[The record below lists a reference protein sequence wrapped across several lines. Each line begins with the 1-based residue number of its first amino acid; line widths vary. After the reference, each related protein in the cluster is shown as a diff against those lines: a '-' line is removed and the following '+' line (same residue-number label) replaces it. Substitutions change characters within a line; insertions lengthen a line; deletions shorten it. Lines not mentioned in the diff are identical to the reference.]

1 MFMRVLQKLKAARDA
16 RYVAPTPT
24 AGLIFKS
31 EELALNLP
39 QATQRGD
46 DLGRFMRKNGV
57 TDQEIKDLN
66 LNNLFKQERV
76 TQDQLLDHIKLNKF
90 RLSNEQMSGGE
101 GNVSELVERELSLY
115 ETSGFQGETEQ
126 EFLERAAKEQ
136 YIEYDILSYKEGDV
150 IDLIPNYADEA
161 DRVAAIADIDAFKDG
176 SKTFD
181 NLDPDVQ
188 EALLTVGKKEALQ
201 NYENSKVKEI
211 TLSVDDEDV
220 PGYKLIGNNDTGFHL
235 SGLAE
240 DNDGTSELRIG
251 LSERERYMRHNQ
263 VNDFMDEE
271 KARDFLLEQARI
283 NNRLFEDGIE
293 LPGAD
298 YRTDLSAPNYRE
310 FVVSGYGEF
319 EPYDQHHYSSFD
331 QDGYLAHYRLSDM
344 EGEDGEKILYIEEV
358 QSDRAQQGRKR
369 GFIDPE
375 KQRQGEAAMD
385 NIFNDVK
392 DAFAGQNAGFSTRLG
407 NGSDT
412 PGYSRDLQTSIAR
425 IINEPSTEFDYR
437 RLQDS
442 LKGYKNQIKR
452 GQDSLALEFIDSPE
466 FIDFLSDDAVRK
478 LAMMRVN
485 NIRNTTD
492 DARGRTLELLQTTP
506 IDILRQEAQVHVQN
520 NIDTYLADGFAR
532 LKNLTP
538 QLSRKFDEFSAQA
551 KSEIDNYLFD
561 TTNIPPGALDR
572 LETTFQRNGNYS
584 LVIDQQSAVPPA
596 PLMQRTEDWNN
607 LVAKQI
613 LMEADRG
620 KYDKVVFTPPAEQI
634 ARYPGQAPK
643 AFEQQYGTN
652 VPSAL
657 ARASG
662 QEIETVRIPGL
673 RGPNEDSPGIDMRKR
688 NRDGLTASDKIRRDN
703 YVYANPA
710 TVAGAAGLTAAATTG
725 SQQSTRSGRTPAEPG
740 AVKEFGAG
748 ILSAGMDYVDS
759 LRPTVPYDPYGALE
773 GLPIYNDIQTQL
785 QTEQAL
791 PREQQ
796 LSSIYSNDALRGV
809 LEEEYIEDREK
820 ADRLRASGNFAGN
833 AALFF
838 NPLPL

>member
-90 RLSNEQMSGGE
+90 RLSNEQMSGEE

-115 ETSGFQGETEQ
+115 ETFGFQGETEQ

-220 PGYKLIGNNDTGFHL
+220 PGYKLIGNDDTGFHL

-240 DNDGTSELRIG
+240 DNDSIEAAGTSELRIG

-319 EPYDQHHYSSFD
+319 EPYDGHHYSSFD

-344 EGEDGEKILYIEEV
+344 EGEDGEKILYIEES

-392 DAFAGQNAGFSTRLG
+392 DAFAGQNGGFSTRIEPLTFVP
-407 NGSDT
+407 S
-412 PGYSRDLQTSIAR
+412 YSRELQAAIAR
-425 IINEPSTEFDYR
+425 VVNQPSTANDYR
-437 RLQDS
+437 SLQFALNS
-442 LKGYKNQIKR
+442 YKNQIKR
-452 GQDSLALEFIDSPE
+452 GQDSLALEFLDGPDFVDS
-466 FIDFLSDDAVRK
+466 LSDDAVREFVK
-478 LAMMRVN
+478 TRVDN
-485 NIRNTTD
+485 REMS
-492 DARGRTLELLQTTP
+492 ELGDSMP
-506 IDILRQEAQVHVQN
+506 IEYAQEVVRAYVQN
-520 NIDTYLADGFAR
+520 NIDTFLANDFAD
-532 LKNLTP
+532 LKRLTP

-551 KSEIDNYLFD
+551 KNEIDNYLFD

-572 LETTFQRNGNYS
+572 LETTLQSNRNYN
-584 LVIDQQSAVPPA
+584 LILEQSDAIPPA
-596 PLMQRTEDWNN
+596 PLMQRSEDWNN

-620 KYDKVVFTPPAEQI
+620 GYDKVVFTPPGEQI
-634 ARYPGQAPK
+634 ARYPGQPPK
-643 AFEQQYGTN
+643 AFEQQYGVN

-662 QEIETVRIPGL
+662 QEIETVKIPGL

-725 SQQSTRSGRTPAEPG
+725 SQQSPRSGRTPAEPG
-740 AVKEFGAG
+740 AAKEFGAG

-773 GLPIYNDIQTQL
+773 GLPIYNDIQTRL

-796 LSSIYSNDALRGV
+796 GTSIYSNDALRGV

-820 ADRLRASGNFAGN
+820 ADQLRASGNFAGN
-833 AALFF
+833 AALLFM
-838 NPLPL
+838 PLP

>member
-1 MFMRVLQKLKAARDA
+1 KAARDA

-310 FVVSGYGEF
+310 FVVSGYGE
-319 EPYDQHHYSSFD
+319 
-331 QDGYLAHYRLSDM
+331 
-344 EGEDGEKILYIEEV
+344 
-358 QSDRAQQGRKR
+358 
-369 GFIDPE
+369 
-375 KQRQGEAAMD
+375 
-385 NIFNDVK
+385 
-392 DAFAGQNAGFSTRLG
+392 
-407 NGSDT
+407 
-412 PGYSRDLQTSIAR
+412 
-425 IINEPSTEFDYR
+425 
-437 RLQDS
+437 
-442 LKGYKNQIKR
+442 
-452 GQDSLALEFIDSPE
+452 
-466 FIDFLSDDAVRK
+466 
-478 LAMMRVN
+478 
-485 NIRNTTD
+485 
-492 DARGRTLELLQTTP
+492 
-506 IDILRQEAQVHVQN
+506 
-520 NIDTYLADGFAR
+520 
-532 LKNLTP
+532 
-538 QLSRKFDEFSAQA
+538 
-551 KSEIDNYLFD
+551 
-561 TTNIPPGALDR
+561 
-572 LETTFQRNGNYS
+572 
-584 LVIDQQSAVPPA
+584 
-596 PLMQRTEDWNN
+596 
-607 LVAKQI
+607 
-613 LMEADRG
+613 
-620 KYDKVVFTPPAEQI
+620 
-634 ARYPGQAPK
+634 
-643 AFEQQYGTN
+643 
-652 VPSAL
+652 
-657 ARASG
+657 
-662 QEIETVRIPGL
+662 
-673 RGPNEDSPGIDMRKR
+673 
-688 NRDGLTASDKIRRDN
+688 
-703 YVYANPA
+703 
-710 TVAGAAGLTAAATTG
+710 
-725 SQQSTRSGRTPAEPG
+725 
-740 AVKEFGAG
+740 
-748 ILSAGMDYVDS
+748 
-759 LRPTVPYDPYGALE
+759 
-773 GLPIYNDIQTQL
+773 
-785 QTEQAL
+785 
-791 PREQQ
+791 
-796 LSSIYSNDALRGV
+796 
-809 LEEEYIEDREK
+809 
-820 ADRLRASGNFAGN
+820 
-833 AALFF
+833 
-838 NPLPL
+838 

>member
-90 RLSNEQMSGGE
+90 RLSNEKIDGVTELDEVDFDSYDLSFYEAERNVGE
-101 GNVSELVERELSLY
+101 NESAFYDRIAE
-115 ETSGFQGETEQ
+115 
-126 EFLERAAKEQ
+126 EQ
-136 YIEYDILSYKEGDV
+136 YTEYDILEYERENV
-150 IDLIPNYADEA
+150 IARVPNYADEA
-161 DRVAAIADIDAFKDG
+161 DRLEAIAEIDAFAKG
-176 SKTFD
+176 KKELKQ
-181 NLDPDVQ
+181 LDPDVQ
-188 EALLTVGKKEALQ
+188 NLLLDFGRERAQQ
-201 NYENSKVKEI
+201 NYDNDELRSIRLVVN
-211 TLSVDDEDV
+211 DDEV
-220 PGYKLIGNNDTGFHL
+220 EGYELVGNESTGF
-235 SGLAE
+235 APRY
-240 DNDGTSELRIG
+240 DARNNPAT
-251 LSERERYMRHNQ
+251 REI
-263 VNDFMDEE
+263 NDFLNPNGVYDEDE
-271 KARDFLLEQARI
+271 ARDALRSAGYA
-283 NNRLFEDGIE
+283 NNRFVEDDDLE
-293 LPGAD
+293 LPGASS
-298 YRTDLSAPNYRE
+298 RTDLSAPNYRE

-407 NGSDT
+407 NGSDI

-425 IINEPSTEFDYR
+425 IINEPSTASDYR
-437 RLQDS
+437 RLQES
-442 LKGYKNQIKR
+442 LKRYKNQIKR
-452 GQDSLALEFIDSPE
+452 GQNSLALEFLDGPDFIDS
-466 FIDFLSDDAVRK
+466 LSDDAVREFVK
-478 LAMMRVN
+478 TRVDN
-485 NIRNTTD
+485 REMS
-492 DARGRTLELLQTTP
+492 ELGDSMP
-506 IDILRQEAQVHVQN
+506 IEYAQEVVRAYVQR
-520 NIDTYLADGFAR
+520 NIDTFLANDFAD

-551 KSEIDNYLFD
+551 KSQIDNYLFD

-584 LVIDQQSAVPPA
+584 LVIDQQSAIPPA

-620 KYDKVVFTPPAEQI
+620 KYDKVVFTPPAEQM
-634 ARYPGQAPK
+634 ARSPGQAPK
-643 AFEQQYGTN
+643 AFEQQYGVN

-662 QEIETVRIPGL
+662 QEIETVKIPGL
-673 RGPNEDSPGIDMRKR
+673 RGPSEDSPGIDMRKR

-725 SQQSTRSGRTPAEPG
+725 SQQSPRSGRTPAEPG

-748 ILSAGMDYVDS
+748 ILSAGMDYIDS

-773 GLPIYNDIQTQL
+773 GLPIYNDIQTRL

-820 ADRLRASGNFAGN
+820 ADQLRASGNFAGN
-833 AALFF
+833 AALLFM
-838 NPLPL
+838 PLP